1 MTNMPSI
8 SRHNERQNER
18 YGNED
23 IDSSRTEQNYHL
35 KQPVE
40 SSYEKEFQRI
50 REKHGL
56 KGNLRLTGNKQSNVA
71 CEFLITSD
79 NEFFSKMDESQTR
92 KFFEDS
98 YEFVKTKCKDEYV
111 ISAVVHMDERT
122 PHMHVTYIPVVQGKD
137 RQGNPCERINCSQ
150 FWKGF
155 NSYGQLQDEFYKHI
169 YEKGYDLERGEVGSD
184 REHLSVE
191 EYKLQARETE
201 LFSKKEELNRLEQI
215 DTVVGLD
222 AEKGKLAYSTKEVE
236 SIKEQNKAL
245 KLEKYELA
253 KQNEDLTNTVK
264 SLENRILEGA
274 NKLKENEVS
283 VNHLKDLECEKQALS
298 KYLELNSE
306 LKTKMSL
313 YFRLVEKAHSLG
325 KKIAELK
332 KSYHR
337 LGNDRDV
344 SIQRTHRLSN
354 EVNGKEDTITVLNS
368 YKAHMDDLS
377 KQTDVCM
384 AQRNEL
390 AKMSL
395 KNLMRVSERKELD
408 NRIAELQKQLET
420 ERSELSTKY
429 GIDYP
434 QINSKIMHY
443 KDDIEIKQGGI
454 GQQKAETQRIEE
466 ERRNV
471 AKEYK
476 YTVALADTQ
485 EVELRDITTRKY
497 ESVKLPAHEEKALLP
512 NVADRKEILERM
524 EIEYPKQV
532 SKCKQMFAKKY
543 GNHDEQFRERKITDK
558 PPKSNQNSIE
568 DYMKKKG
575 SEIQKNPRKNIDR
588 DRSR

>member
-23 IDSSRTEQNYHL
+23 IDRSRTEQNYHL

-50 REKHGL
+50 REEHGL

-79 NEFFSKMDESQTR
+79 HEFFSKMDESQTR

-169 YEKGYDLERGEVGSD
+169 YEKGYDLDRGEIGSD

-191 EYKLQARETE
+191 EFKIKARESD
-201 LFSKKEELNRLEQI
+201 LISKKEELNRLEQI
-215 DTVVGLD
+215 DTAVGLD
-222 AEKGKLAYSTKEVE
+222 AEKGKVVYSTKEVE
-236 SIKEQNKAL
+236 AIKEQNKAL
-245 KLEKYELA
+245 KVEKCELT

-264 SLENRILEGA
+264 SLENRVLEGA
-274 NKLKENEVS
+274 NKLKANEVS
-283 VNHLKDLECEKQALS
+283 VNHLKDLECEKQALF
-298 KYLELNSE
+298 KYVELNSE

-332 KSYHR
+332 KLYHR
-337 LGNDRDV
+337 LGNDRDN
-344 SIQRTHRLSN
+344 SIKRTHRLSS
-354 EVNGKEDTITVLNS
+354 EVNAKEDTITVLNS
-368 YKAHMDDLS
+368 YKARMDDLS
-377 KQTDVCM
+377 KQTDICM

-390 AKMSL
+390 AQMSL

-408 NRIAELQKQLET
+408 NKIAELQNQLET
-420 ERSELSTKY
+420 ERSELVARY
-429 GIDYP
+429 GIDYIK
-434 QINSKIMHY
+434 INSKISYY
-443 KDDIEIKQGGI
+443 KDDIEVKQGGI

-485 EVELRDITTRKY
+485 EVELRDIAKRKY
-497 ESVKLPAHEEKALLP
+497 ESVRLPAHEEKALLP

-524 EIEYPKQV
+524 EIEHPTQV
-532 SKCKQMFAKKY
+532 SKCKRIFAKKY
-543 GNHDEQFRERKITDK
+543 DEQPQERRIADT
-558 PPKSNQNSIE
+558 PSKSNQNNIE
-568 DYMKKKG
+568 EYMK
-575 SEIQKNPRKNIDR
+575 QKRAEMQKTPRRNNDYN
-588 DRSR
+588 RSK